1 MAITGS
7 TANVQILIDTP
18 TRTVAKFLYHTAT
31 GVDETDA
38 LKVNVATLA
47 YGAHTLVL
55 RDTTPVVIPGAVVTG
70 ATSNAS
76 AYVVDWQRA
85 TNTVLVTSLTGNTA
99 FADNEVL
106 TFTFGSTTATVNSAA
121 SGAFATPV
129 RNLDITSIW
138 YSIAPNNMVVE
149 LEFGGAYANSTVY
162 YSTAML
168 LAGSGYF
175 GKNALPAQVDNAVL
189 NPTGNFYIS
198 THNAQNKAS
207 YTVIVEFR
215 KTTGFAAVPGY

>member
-1 MAITGS
+1 MAITSG
-7 TANVQILIDTP
+7 TANVQILVDTP
-18 TRTVAKFLYHTAT
+18 TRTVAKFLYFTANGT
-31 GVDETDA
+31 PEADT
-38 LKVNVATLA
+38 LKVNAAALS

-55 RDTTPVVIPGAVVTG
+55 RNNNVQVISGAVVTG

-85 TNTVLVTSLTGNTA
+85 TNTVLVTQLTGNTA

-106 TFTFGSTTATVNSAA
+106 TFTFGNTTATVNSAA
-121 SGAFATPV
+121 SSAFATPT

-138 YSIAPNNMVVE
+138 YSVMPGMLVE
-149 LEFGGAYANSTVY
+149 LGFAGQSANSPSV
-162 YSTAML
+162 L
-168 LAGSGYF
+168 LSSSGYF
-175 GKNALPAQVDNAVL
+175 GKNALPTQIDNGASS
-189 NPTGNFYIS
+189 PTGNFFIS
-198 THNAQNKAS
+198 TPVAGANTG